1 MARTEPCRLISVF
14 GGRQVAIGRVEGRE
28 EMSGPKTQPIRR
40 LIRRLTIPFCLLCSL
55 VIAVPGSGREAKEA
69 PMVMTVLEARV
80 PAARL
85 SDVERV
91 FREGM
96 SPLPADIVESYLV
109 RDTKDPSSFRLTT
122 VWRSM
127 AALQAMRQSGVKPKG
142 VQMFEAVGATP
153 SLSVFEVV
161 VHSQH

>member
-1 MARTEPCRLISVF
+1 
-14 GGRQVAIGRVEGRE
+14 
-28 EMSGPKTQPIRR
+28 MSYRKGSATWHATF
-40 LIRRLTIPFCLLCSL
+40 LFSL
-55 VIAVPGSGREAKEA
+55 VSCLAMTVVSFGQQTKEA

-80 PAARL
+80 PAERL

-96 SPLPADIVESYLV
+96 SPLPPDIVESYLV
-109 RDTKDPSSFRLTT
+109 RDTKDPSLFRLTT

-127 AALQAMRQSGVKPKG
+127 EALQAMRQSGAKPKG
-142 VQMFEAVGATP
+142 VQMFEAVGATS

-161 VHSQH
+161 IHSHR

>member
-1 MARTEPCRLISVF
+1 
-14 GGRQVAIGRVEGRE
+14 
-28 EMSGPKTQPIRR
+28 
-40 LIRRLTIPFCLLCSL
+40 
-55 VIAVPGSGREAKEA
+55 
-69 PMVMTVLEARV
+69 MVMSVLEARV
-80 PAARL
+80 PVDRL

-96 SPLPADIVESYLV
+96 SNLPPELVESYLV
-109 RDTKDPSSFRLTT
+109 RDTRDPALFRLNT

-127 AALQAMRQSGVKPKG
+127 EALQAMRQSGVKPKG

-161 VHSQH
+161 VHSHR